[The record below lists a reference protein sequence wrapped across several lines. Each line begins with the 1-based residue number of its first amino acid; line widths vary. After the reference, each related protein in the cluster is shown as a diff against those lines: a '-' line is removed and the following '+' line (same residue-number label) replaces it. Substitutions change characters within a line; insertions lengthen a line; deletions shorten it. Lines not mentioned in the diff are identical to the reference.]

1 MAEQEVP
8 TTTTPAQEAPAPE
21 KVEEAPDTTRADAIA
36 AIDKLLDGERADA
49 QEPEADAPETEKVQ
63 EPADETPTELPSDLL
78 ASARSIGITKS
89 QARLM
94 GEDAVRAMVDRFTA
108 TEPEDVAETP
118 EPPTKP
124 AKPTKPSKV
133 AEAESD
139 EFAIDESALDPETVA
154 IVRRLHDH
162 YAPRVKKAEAV
173 ADEVAALK
181 SQLSQVSQF
190 FERQQAQV
198 LHQQA
203 VTRFDA
209 AIESLGEGWHDVLGK
224 GPSLA
229 LDRKSDH
236 FSNRDQLADLIGAI
250 FPHGSTVDE
259 AKYAKVLRGLAN
271 GQFEEHATKISKRQ
285 QSARIHR
292 AQDGKFQSGETKR
305 SGQEQTPTPTTRE
318 EFAAEFERRHP
329 EFASGGRRG

>member
-1 MAEQEVP
+1 MAEQEV

-21 KVEEAPDTTRADAIA
+21 KAEAAPDTTRADAIA
-36 AIDKLLDGERADA
+36 ALDKMLDDERGAA
-49 QEPEADAPETEKVQ
+49 TEPEAPAETDAPEPEKVQ
-63 EPADETPTELPSDLL
+63 EPADETPAELPSDLL

-94 GEDAVRAMVDRFTA
+94 GEDAVRALIGRFTTA
-108 TEPEDVAETP
+108 EPEETEEVAETP
-118 EPPTKP
+118 AAKP
-124 AKPTKPSKV
+124 AKPGKAP
-133 AEAESD
+133 ESD
-139 EFAIDESALDPETVA
+139 EFAIDESSLDPETVA

-209 AIESLGEGWHDVLGK
+209 AIESLGEGWHDVLGE

-250 FPHGSTVDE
+250 FPPGSTVDE
-259 AKYAKVLRGLAN
+259 ARYAKVLRGLAN

-292 AQDGKFQSGETKR
+292 AQDGKFQSGETKQV
-305 SGQEQTPTPTTRE
+305 GKEKTPTPTTRE